1 MKKLLIIAIALLL
14 SACQGTK
21 VPFKPDVPPEGKALV
36 YFYGYGDVTDGKIV
50 ISLDGFSYVKYA
62 FPVGPRY
69 FWKKGLGGREKPV
82 RLNLRAGE
90 VFYLRGDDLNGSLRN
105 ATIEIAQ
112 PVLTNLSER
121 NI

>member
-1 MKKLLIIAIALLL
+1 MKKLLIIAVVLLL

-36 YFYGYGDVTDGKIV
+36 YFYGDGDVTDGKIV
-50 ISLDGFSYVKYA
+50 ISLDGFSYVKYS
-62 FPVGPRY
+62 FPAGPRY
-69 FWKKGLGGREKPV
+69 FWKKGFGGREKPV

-90 VFYLRGDDLNGSLRN
+90 VFYLRGDLNGSLRN

-112 PVLTNLSER
+112 PVLTDLSER